1 MALVL
6 GLVLVGTGCS
16 PGGDVTTATK
26 RAHTVVPSAGCRRP
40 APVGAV
46 EPGRED
52 SEALVTGTVNGSY
65 DLTVPTRYRIHRAT
79 GLILAFYGFA
89 SDPAQ
94 FSTLTGLSSGG
105 SKDGYLVAVPHDHS
119 GEAEWQFSGHG
130 TDAAFVDALVV
141 SLEDEYCVD
150 ESAVFAV
157 GFSAGAA
164 FTIAYACAHEHQIAA
179 MVTVAVEFQLGCTR
193 PMSILAFHGT
203 EDPLVPYR
211 NGATGLSLPGVKVR
225 GTQLNMG
232 DWARLDQCRANP
244 DRVVIGS
251 QVVRQ
256 QWEGCG
262 DGTQVVLYTIV
273 GGGHTWP
280 GADPTKAV
288 GLTTQ
293 QVRATAQALSFFDG
307 FRSVR

>member
-1 MALVL
+1 MAA
-6 GLVLVGTGCS
+6 LVLVGVVAAGCS
-16 PGGDVTTATK
+16 RGAVTTAPP
-26 RAHTVVPSAGCRRP
+26 RGHTAAPSSGCRRP

-46 EPGRED
+46 PSGGER
-52 SEALVTGTVNGSY
+52 SETLVTGAVNGSY
-65 DLTVPTRYRIHRAT
+65 ELSVPAGQRVHRPA

-89 SDPAQ
+89 SDPAR
-94 FSTLTGLSSGG
+94 FSTLTGLPAEG
-105 SKDGYLVAVPHDHS
+105 SRAGYLVAVPHDHS
-119 GEAEWQFSGHG
+119 GEAEWQFNGHG
-130 TDAAFVDALVV
+130 TDAAFVDALIG

-203 EDPLVPYR
+203 ADPLVPYR

-232 DWARLDQCRANP
+232 DWARLDHCRVRP
-244 DRVVIGS
+244 RRTVIGS
-251 QVVRQ
+251 QITRQ
-256 QWEGCG
+256 QWEACR
-262 DGTQVVLYTIV
+262 DGTRVVLYTIV
-273 GGGHTWP
+273 GGSHTWP
-280 GADPTKAV
+280 GADPKLGI

-293 QVRATAQALSFFDG
+293 QVGATPQALSFFDG
-307 FRSVR
+307 FRR